1 MEDGKQVVRRVN
13 IDYQFVFTGGFH
25 HVELFY
31 IKSKKKIYFYL
42 TSTRLFRLINI
53 NNVHSALNKHWN
65 IPSQVI
71 D

>member
-31 IKSKKKIYFYL
+31 IKSKKKNIF
-42 TSTRLFRLINI
+42 LFD
-53 NNVHSALNKHWN
+53 VTPS
-65 IPSQVI
+65 IPVN
-71 D
+71 